1 MTDRIIGCPHEEG
14 SITPTDRIARAVPV
28 LGASRP
34 LDHRHRNATYFAKS
48 DHRHHLVGRTP
59 SSAAGPLAGS
69 SMIAGA

>member
-1 MTDRIIGCPHEEG
+1 MMPEG
-14 SITPTDRIARAVPV
+14 DETESRAEV
-28 LGASRP
+28 RDP
-34 LDHRHRNATYFAKS
+34 LWGGLKPNVTYFAKS

>member
-1 MTDRIIGCPHEEG
+1 MGGPQGH
-14 SITPTDRIARAVPV
+14 ARQD
-28 LGASRP
+28 GI
-34 LDHRHRNATYFAKS
+34 NATYFAKS